1 MCAACRPPLSAA
13 TAVEA
18 TVTDG
23 GRHRIHKA
31 MVGAHLISA
40 VCALG
45 CALATWTHY
54 NLMPPPRLK
63 APVTTRLAGSLTYLT
78 VQSNWIMTCYH
89 MLRFL
94 LPGNYLAQHAFPL
107 AFALGFNLTLLYYG
121 LNHFVAEKRR
131 MDAEWIGKGWR
142 RIPLG
147 NHLEHGLALPCASAT
162 WTFEP
167 ADLDSSSPPP
177 IRLLA
182 HC

>member
-1 MCAACRPPLSAA
+1 M
-13 TAVEA
+13 E
-18 TVTDG
+18 
-23 GRHRIHKA
+23 
-31 MVGAHLISA
+31 GARLISA